1 MATHEHHANA
11 ERLNDSSHTAD
22 PWQQYAA
29 TFAALLVLMGATIGA
44 SYIPMGILNI
54 PVALTIAVMKTVLV
68 VWIFMGVRH
77 GTKLTWVWAAIGF
90 IWLFLMFGTLGDYVT
105 RNWIRLPQGW

>member
-11 ERLNDSSHTAD
+11 DRLQDSSHTAD
-22 PWQQYAA
+22 PWQIYVAV
-29 TFAALLVLMGATIGA
+29 FGALIVLMGATIGA
-44 SYIPMGILNI
+44 SYFNFGPFNILI
-54 PVALTIAVMKTVLV
+54 ALIIAITKTVLV
-68 VWIFMGVRH
+68 VWFFMGVRH

>member
-1 MATHEHHANA
+1 MA
-11 ERLNDSSHTAD
+11 L
-22 PWQQYAA
+22 
-29 TFAALLVLMGATIGA
+29 TIGA
-44 SYIPMGILNI
+44 SYVNFGPFNILI
-54 PVALTIAVMKTVLV
+54 ALIIAVTKTILV